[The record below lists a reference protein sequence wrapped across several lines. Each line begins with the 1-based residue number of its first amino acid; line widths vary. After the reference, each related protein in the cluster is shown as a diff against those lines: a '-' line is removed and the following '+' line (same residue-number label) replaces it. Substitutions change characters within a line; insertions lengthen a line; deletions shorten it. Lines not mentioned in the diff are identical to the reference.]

1 MTLNSI
7 YESFINTPASS
18 IEVSHSESFRN
29 SYSVRVNE
37 NLIFGIARFDFDD
50 STVLAY
56 FDGNDIISWN
66 SNNLSEDEAYMVE
79 FIFNTI
85 AA

>member
-7 YESFINTPASS
+7 YESFINASS
-18 IEVSHSESFRN
+18 IEVSYSESWN
-29 SYSVRVNE
+29 SYSVRINE
-37 NLIFGIARFDFDD
+37 NLSFGIARFDFDD

-56 FDGNDIISWN
+56 FDGNDIVSWN
-66 SNNLSEDEAYMVE
+66 SNNLSEEDAYMVE
-79 FIFNTI
+79 FIFNAV

>member
-7 YESFINTPASS
+7 YESFITASS
-18 IEVSHSESFRN
+18 IEVSYSESWN
-29 SYSVRVNE
+29 SYSVRINE
-37 NLIFGIARFDFDD
+37 NLSFGIARFDFDD

-56 FDGNDIISWN
+56 FDGNDIVSWN

>member
-18 IEVSHSESFRN
+18 IEVSYSESWN

-37 NLIFGIARFDFDD
+37 NLIFGIARFDYDD

-56 FDGNDIISWN
+56 FDGNEIISWDTN
-66 SNNLSEDEAYMVE
+66 RLSEDEAYMVE
-79 FIFNTI
+79 FIFNAV

>member
-7 YESFINTPASS
+7 YENFINTPASS
-18 IEVSHSESFRN
+18 IEVSYSESWN
-29 SYSVRVNE
+29 SYSVRIDE
-37 NLIFGIARFDFDD
+37 TLSFGIARFDFDD
-50 STVLAY
+50 SIVLAY
-56 FDGNDIISWN
+56 FDGNDIIAWN

-79 FIFNTI
+79 FIFNAV

>member
-7 YESFINTPASS
+7 YESFINASS
-18 IEVSHSESFRN
+18 IEVSYSESWN
-29 SYSVRVNE
+29 SYSVRINE
-37 NLIFGIARFDFDD
+37 NLSFGIARFDFDD

-56 FDGNDIISWN
+56 FDGNDIVSWN
-66 SNNLSEDEAYMVE
+66 SNNLSEEDTYMVE
-79 FIFNTI
+79 FIFNAV